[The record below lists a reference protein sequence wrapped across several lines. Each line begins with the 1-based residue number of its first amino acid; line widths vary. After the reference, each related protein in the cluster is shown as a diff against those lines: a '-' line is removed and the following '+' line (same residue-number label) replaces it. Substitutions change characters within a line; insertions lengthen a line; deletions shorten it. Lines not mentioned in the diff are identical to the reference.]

1 MKGDHVDQTVMH
13 IVRVLL
19 MLMLMLLGDHRL
31 LLLLRV
37 LYIEVR
43 CAILVHR
50 RGVLNLLFGLHDE
63 APARQGGGWGAV
75 AQVGGQ

>member
-1 MKGDHVDQTVMH
+1 MH

-19 MLMLMLLGDHRL
+19 MLMLMLMLLGDHR

-50 RGVLNLLFGLHDE
+50 RGVLNLLLGLHDE
-63 APARQGGGWGAV
+63 APARQGVGWV
-75 AQVGGQ
+75 AQAV

>member
-1 MKGDHVDQTVMH
+1 LKGDHVDQTVMH

-19 MLMLMLLGDHRL
+19 MLMMLLGCDHR

-50 RGVLNLLFGLHDE
+50 RGVLNLLGLHDE
-63 APARQGGGWGAV
+63 APARQGVGGGAV

>member
-1 MKGDHVDQTVMH
+1 MH

-19 MLMLMLLGDHRL
+19 MLMLMMLLGCDHRL

-50 RGVLNLLFGLHDE
+50 RGVLNLLLLGLHDE
-63 APARQGGGWGAV
+63 APARQGGG
-75 AQVGGQ
+75 